1 MDSARIKLSLIQRLQ
16 LIWDEAAL
24 LRVQKAIDAEIPTEL
39 ADEDLTDEELV
50 ELNARRDAHLRG
62 EGRSFTREEAMR
74 LARAGFKQ

>member
-1 MDSARIKLSLIQRLQ
+1 MQRLQ

-50 ELNARRDAHLRG
+50 ELK
-62 EGRSFTREEAMR
+62 
-74 LARAGFKQ
+74 RA